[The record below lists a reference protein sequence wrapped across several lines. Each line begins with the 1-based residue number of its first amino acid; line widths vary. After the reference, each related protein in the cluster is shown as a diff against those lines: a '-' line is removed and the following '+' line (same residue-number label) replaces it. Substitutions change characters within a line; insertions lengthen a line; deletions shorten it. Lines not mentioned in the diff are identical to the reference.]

1 MRRSPTHGMESDTPV
16 YDIDKVDGIDTLRER
31 MENASDD
38 VTAWSHILSD
48 YVQFGNSKLEK
59 NIAIFNMNSATD
71 CPNIGTDHCQ
81 VPKEDCYAFKA
92 ENQYPQP
99 LAYRR
104 RQEYLWDSLPA
115 EMWAKAFIEMV
126 GRKRNSVDYL
136 RMSQSGDFR
145 SNSDIIRVNIISEIL
160 LDYGIDVYTY
170 SASDYLDWSL
180 ADSFTVN
187 QSNFKSEYGDKAYTA
202 IPSDIDPSG
211 HDGLSDNAVQCPSE
225 KTDGKISCGTCNL
238 CMNSE
243 APDVYIT
250 LH

>member
-1 MRRSPTHGMESDTPV
+1 MESDTPE
-16 YDIDKVDGIDTLRER
+16 YEIDSVDGIDTLRER
-31 MENASDD
+31 MAEAGDD
-38 VTAWSHILSD
+38 ITAWSHILSD
-48 YVQFGNSKLEK
+48 YVQFGNSKLES

-81 VPKEDCYAFKA
+81 VPKEKCYAYKS
-92 ENQYPQP
+92 ENMYPQP

-115 EMWAKAFIEMV
+115 DMWAEAFIEMV

-136 RMSQSGDFR
+136 RLSQSGDFR
-145 SNSDIIRVNIISEIL
+145 SDGDIIRANIIANRLAEH
-160 LDYGIDVYTY
+160 GIETYTY
-170 SASDYLDWSL
+170 SASDYLNWSL

-187 QSNFKSEYGDKAYTA
+187 RSNFKSEYGNKAYTA
-202 IPSDIDPSG
+202 IPESMEPSD
-211 HDGLSDNAVQCPSE
+211 HEHLSDNAVQCPYEVS
-225 KTDGKISCGTCNL
+225 DGEIGCGTCNL
-238 CMNSE
+238 CMNPD